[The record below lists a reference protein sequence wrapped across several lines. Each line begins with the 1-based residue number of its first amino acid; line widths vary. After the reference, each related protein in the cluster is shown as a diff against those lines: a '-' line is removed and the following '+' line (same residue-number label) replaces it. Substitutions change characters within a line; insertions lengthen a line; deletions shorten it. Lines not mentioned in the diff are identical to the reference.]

1 MIFQRKQKK
10 SQHEDI
16 VLRNAILVLSE
27 RLDKLKDSHYHSQHQ
42 KRQSIVDRF
51 ESICKKRDLIS
62 RYEISCLI
70 RGIVSETK
78 EHEVDDETKLH
89 RLCIS
94 WSKLVLKY
102 KEKVILPYSMM
113 MRELLLYAVAWD
125 SPRTKNSCC
134 CVCNALLSEH
144 VSIRRNAF
152 LLITE
157 HATPFLS
164 ELARGQHFRRTKDKF
179 HDAHAS
185 HARILAIAM
194 LSSLE
199 RVPSLIKWSE
209 DKKIGTFMGGLHQDQ
224 TDNMK
229 EEENEE
235 LHHDKI
241 LEVYLR
247 PGDLV
252 ERLAVEDMSRYVK
265 EFCSRIS
272 ILQFRD
278 SSPEL
283 YDRFLVSFLR
293 QVQTHR
299 NTKLLRKPSF
309 QIRSLRRYMGSTEE
323 SCMNTK

>member
-1 MIFQRKQKK
+1 MIFERKQKK

-27 RLDKLKDSHYHSQHQ
+27 RLDKLKDSQYNSSQ
-42 KRQSIVDRF
+42 KRQSIIDRF
-51 ESICKKRDLIS
+51 ESISKKRDIA

-70 RGIVSETK
+70 RGIIAETK
-78 EHEVDDETKLH
+78 EHDDDETKLH
-89 RLCIS
+89 QLCIS

-102 KEKVILPYSMM
+102 KDSSKVTLPYSMM

-157 HATPFLS
+157 HAAPFLS

-209 DKKIGTFMGGLHQDQ
+209 DKKIGTFMGGLHLDQ
-224 TDNMK
+224 TDYVK

-235 LHHDKI
+235 IHHDKI

-283 YDRFLVSFLR
+283 YDRFLMSFLR

-309 QIRSLRRYMGSTEE
+309 QIRSLRRYMGSNAES

>member
-1 MIFQRKQKK
+1 
-10 SQHEDI
+10 
-16 VLRNAILVLSE
+16 
-27 RLDKLKDSHYHSQHQ
+27 
-42 KRQSIVDRF
+42 
-51 ESICKKRDLIS
+51 
-62 RYEISCLI
+62 
-70 RGIVSETK
+70 
-78 EHEVDDETKLH
+78 
-89 RLCIS
+89 
-94 WSKLVLKY
+94 
-102 KEKVILPYSMM
+102 MM

-157 HATPFLS
+157 HAAPFLS

-209 DKKIGTFMGGLHQDQ
+209 DKKIGTFMGGLHLDQ
-224 TDNMK
+224 TDNVK

-235 LHHDKI
+235 IHHDKI

-252 ERLAVEDMSRYVK
+252 ERLAVEDDVK
-265 EFCSRIS
+265 TQRNFVLVP

-278 SSPEL
+278 SSPGTL
-283 YDRFLVSFLR
+283 HRFLVSFYVKFR
-293 QVQTHR
+293 HITIR
-299 NTKLLRKPSF
+299 NCF
-309 QIRSLRRYMGSTEE
+309 VSLRFRFDLYVDTKANEE
-323 SCMNTK
+323 LRNKCKKKLRSFSISAISLSKHPTYCSSGT

>member
-1 MIFQRKQKK
+1 MIFERKQKK

-152 LLITE
+152 LLIIE
-157 HATPFLS
+157 HAAPFLS
-164 ELARGQHFRRTKDKF
+164 ELARGQHFRNPRKIFKISKIF
-179 HDAHAS
+179 
-185 HARILAIAM
+185 IMYLIAG
-194 LSSLE
+194 
-199 RVPSLIKWSE
+199 
-209 DKKIGTFMGGLHQDQ
+209 KI
-224 TDNMK
+224 
-229 EEENEE
+229 
-235 LHHDKI
+235 
-241 LEVYLR
+241 
-247 PGDLV
+247 
-252 ERLAVEDMSRYVK
+252 
-265 EFCSRIS
+265 
-272 ILQFRD
+272 
-278 SSPEL
+278 
-283 YDRFLVSFLR
+283 
-293 QVQTHR
+293 
-299 NTKLLRKPSF
+299 
-309 QIRSLRRYMGSTEE
+309 
-323 SCMNTK
+323 